1 VTAASA
7 IGTFFQGS
15 LMADDRLCRYR
26 QDHPAPAASPMTS
39 LLKLSS
45 QSPAKE
51 RAGSGAGPLVRAPH
65 GLYPDL
71 FKRVVDVGGA
81 VVLILLTAPVMAL
94 VGTAVW
100 LVLGRPIL
108 HRELRA
114 GRAGVPFALVKFRSM
129 SDRRDATG
137 RLLPDADRLTTFG
150 RLLRRT
156 SLDELPQLFAVLF
169 GRMSLVGPR
178 PLPTR
183 YTERYSPRQ
192 ATRLLVRPGLTGW
205 AQIHG
210 RNMSTWT
217 RRLELDARYVEL
229 LCLWYAPLTDLWI
242 VVATLFLTVGQA
254 VTGRGITAA
263 GSATMEEFFP

>member
-1 VTAASA
+1 MLLT
-7 IGTFFQGS
+7 
-15 LMADDRLCRYR
+15 
-26 QDHPAPAASPMTS
+26 MTS
-39 LLKLSS
+39 RLTSCSEPTPEMRGASGLGP
-45 QSPAKE
+45 PAK
-51 RAGSGAGPLVRAPH
+51 APH

-71 FKRVVDVGGA
+71 LKRVVDVCGA
-81 VVLILLTAPVMAL
+81 TVLILLAAPVMAV
-94 VGTAVW
+94 VGMAVW

-108 HRELRA
+108 HRDLRA
-114 GRAGVPFALVKFRSM
+114 GRGGVPFELVKFRSM
-129 SDRRDATG
+129 SDRRDAAG

-156 SLDELPQLFAVLF
+156 SLDELPQLFTVLG

-183 YTERYSPRQ
+183 YTQRYSPRQ

-210 RNMSTWT
+210 RNTSTWT
-217 RRLELDARYVEL
+217 RRLELDARYVEML
-229 LCLWYAPLTDLWI
+229 RLWYAPATDLWI
-242 VVATLFLTVGQA
+242 GVATLFLMVGQA

-263 GSATMEEFFP
+263 GSATMDEFLP